1 MVVNLTEGPTPDG
14 ISAVCF
20 LTGLTYS
27 SEAPKAGTVG
37 AAGGEIARR
46 GLLSMV
52 VAILVE

>member
-1 MVVNLTEGPTPDG
+1 MVVAEGP
-14 ISAVCF
+14 ISDEISGGCVF
-20 LTGLTYS
+20 TGLMYS

-46 GLLSMV
+46 GLLSMA